1 MADWVI
7 TATTIYCDAVDDE
20 VTLIVHGDGGLKC
33 TGYDKYGTADKGTV
47 KSIKIRG
54 KQLGKQL
61 GCEGL
66 ECHRVAQYR
75 DKLFTKEAGAKE
87 NAGSE

>member
-7 TATTIYCDAVDDE
+7 TATTIYCDAIEGE
-20 VTLIVHGDGGLKC
+20 VTLIVHRDGGLKC
-33 TGYDKYGTADKGTV
+33 TGYDKYGKTDKETV
-47 KSIKIRG
+47 KSIKIRS

-66 ECHRVAQYR
+66 ECRRVAQYR
-75 DKLFTKEAGAKE
+75 DKLFTKEVGTKRSI
-87 NAGSE
+87 GSE